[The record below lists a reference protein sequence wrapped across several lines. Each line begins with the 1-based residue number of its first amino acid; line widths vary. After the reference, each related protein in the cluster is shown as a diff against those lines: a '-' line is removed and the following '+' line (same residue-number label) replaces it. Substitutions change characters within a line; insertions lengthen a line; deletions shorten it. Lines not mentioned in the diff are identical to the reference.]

1 MLFYFGQRIDGH
13 GRIIGQVALVQHFP
27 FELSA
32 DRLLR
37 IFDLR
42 HIQYAQIHILDEL
55 LGFFEMRFIL

>member
-42 HIQYAQIHILDEL
+42 HIQYAQIHIPDEL
-55 LGFFEMRFIL
+55 LGFFEMHFIL